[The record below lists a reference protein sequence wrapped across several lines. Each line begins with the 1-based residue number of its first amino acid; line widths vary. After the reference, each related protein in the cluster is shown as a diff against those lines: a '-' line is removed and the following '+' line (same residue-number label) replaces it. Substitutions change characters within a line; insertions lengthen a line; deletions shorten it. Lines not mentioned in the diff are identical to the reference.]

1 MNTPLTD
8 AAIRAVY
15 STEADD
21 CRRKSR
27 KWFISS
33 QIFML
38 LAGSPLL
45 LAILGAA
52 VSFFSGSENAVIW
65 AGASFFGGVFATFVT
80 MIIFCPFAFYCIY
93 RFFKARKEIEA
104 LIGTSVR
111 DTIAEQDASGN
122 RR

>member
-1 MNTPLTD
+1 
-8 AAIRAVY
+8 
-15 STEADD
+15 
-21 CRRKSR
+21 
-27 KWFISS
+27 
-33 QIFML
+33 ML

-45 LAILGAA
+45 LAIIGAA
-52 VSFFSGSENAVIW
+52 VSFFSGSENAVIL

-80 MIIFCPFAFYCIY
+80 MIIFCPFAFYCIF

-104 LIGTSVR
+104 FVRTSVR